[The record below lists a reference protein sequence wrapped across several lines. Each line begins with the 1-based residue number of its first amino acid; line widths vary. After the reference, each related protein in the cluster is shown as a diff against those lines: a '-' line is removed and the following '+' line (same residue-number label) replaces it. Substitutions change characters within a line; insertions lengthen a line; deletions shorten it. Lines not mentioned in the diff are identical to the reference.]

1 MKWLDGIPDL
11 VDVGLGELRE
21 LVMAREVWHAAWGHR
36 ESDMTEQLN

>member
-36 ESDMTEQLN
+36 ESDMTKQLN